1 MERWAGGGGVGEF
14 TERIKDK
21 ASHSSLLCFSHVTN
35 SQHCKFRPSD
45 KGGGE
50 GGAHPDPEVRW
61 GGGVSKNF
69 YSALCSSV
77 RSENKGGWGAGSLPW
92 IHH

>member
-1 MERWAGGGGVGEF
+1 MERWAGGGVGEF

-50 GGAHPDPEVRW
+50 GGAHPDPEVR
-61 GGGVSKNF
+61 GGGGGLKKLLLSPLV
-69 YSALCSSV
+69 LSSV
-77 RSENKGGWGAGSLPW
+77 
-92 IHH
+92 

>member
-1 MERWAGGGGVGEF
+1 MERWATEGVGEF

-45 KGGGE
+45 KGGGGE

-61 GGGVSKNF
+61 GLKKLLFSPLV
-69 YSALCSSV
+69 LSSV
-77 RSENKGGWGAGSLPW
+77 
-92 IHH
+92 

>member
-1 MERWAGGGGVGEF
+1 MQNYLTQKVGGAVGGGGGRGRVGEF

-45 KGGGE
+45 KGGG
-50 GGAHPDPEVRW
+50 GAHPDPEIRW
-61 GGGVSKNF
+61 GGGLKKLLFSPLV
-69 YSALCSSV
+69 L
-77 RSENKGGWGAGSLPW
+77 SLV
-92 IHH
+92 

>member
-1 MERWAGGGGVGEF
+1 MERWAGGGVGEF

-21 ASHSSLLCFSHVTN
+21 ESHSSLLCFSHVTN
-35 SQHCKFRPSD
+35 SQHFKFRPSD
-45 KGGGE
+45 KGGE

-61 GGGVSKNF
+61 GGGSQKTF
-69 YSALCSSV
+69 IQPFGPQF
-77 RSENKGGWGAGSLPW
+77 ENKGGWGAGSLPW

>member
-1 MERWAGGGGVGEF
+1 MQNYLTQKVGGAVGGGVGEF

-45 KGGGE
+45 KGGGGE

-61 GGGVSKNF
+61 GGGGEKKIF
-69 YSALCSSV
+69 
-77 RSENKGGWGAGSLPW
+77 
-92 IHH
+92 

>member
-1 MERWAGGGGVGEF
+1 MQNYLTQKVGGAEGGWGEL

-45 KGGGE
+45 KGGGGE
-50 GGAHPDPEVRW
+50 G
-61 GGGVSKNF
+61 
-69 YSALCSSV
+69 ALIQTL
-77 RSENKGGWGAGSLPW
+77 R
-92 IHH
+92 